1 MLYDSKWTKKKKEL
15 HQPSVFAG
23 FASLDLVNHEWK
35 IFGKNNAREFQKQN
49 LNLPQTGNHAHSIYA
64 IFPITFT

>member
-1 MLYDSKWTKKKKEL
+1 MDQKKKKEL

-49 LNLPQTGNHAHSIYA
+49 LNLPQTGNHARSIYA